1 MQQHEIPNAIS
12 NPLVINVNDSRSISR
27 SIQDLIWLINA
38 SCNCYKVLTILL
50 DMFSMLKIYEKFIR
64 L

>member
-1 MQQHEIPNAIS
+1 MQQHEISNAIS
-12 NPLVINVNDSRSISR
+12 NPLVINMNDSR

-38 SCNCYKVLTILL
+38 ACNCYKVLTILL

>member
-12 NPLVINVNDSRSISR
+12 NPLVINMNDSR

-38 SCNCYKVLTILL
+38 ACNCYKVLTILL

>member
-12 NPLVINVNDSRSISR
+12 NPLVINMNDSR

-38 SCNCYKVLTILL
+38 AFNCYKVLTILL